1 MNVKKNKP
9 EDEVQRINVE
19 KIANDPGEWIASPKN
34 DLVILQSAIFQS
46 IFNYINMAAEDSK
59 LNSAYDISPE
69 RIINAMLKKTEIEI
83 VDALI
88 KSYNKRT
95 SSLDDE

>member
-1 MNVKKNKP
+1 MSK
-9 EDEVQRINVE
+9 EDEILRINVE
-19 KIANDPGEWIASPKN
+19 KIANDPGEWVASPKN

-46 IFNYINMAAEDSK
+46 IFNYINMSAEDSK
-59 LNSAYDISPE
+59 LNSAYEISPE

-88 KSYNKRT
+88 KSYNKRIN
-95 SSLDDE
+95 SFSEE

>member
-1 MNVKKNKP
+1 MSNKQ
-9 EDEVQRINVE
+9 EDEILRINVE

-34 DLVILQSAIFQS
+34 DLIILQSAIFQS
-46 IFNYINMAAEDSK
+46 FFNYVNMATEDSK
-59 LNSAYDISPE
+59 LDTVYEISPE

-88 KSYNKRT
+88 KSYNKRI
-95 SSLDDE
+95 SSMSED

>member
-1 MNVKKNKP
+1 MNVKDNT

-19 KIANDPGEWIASPKN
+19 KIANDPGEWVASPKN

-46 IFNYINMAAEDSK
+46 IFNYINMAAEDSR
-59 LNSAYDISPE
+59 LDSAYEISPE

-95 SSLDDE
+95 NPADEE